1 MASEAMTSDID
12 PRRVFLISGQLLEQ
26 KVGGREGI
34 SPTVTQR
41 VVIAGDPVEALR
53 RLAEAEPMFKPLG
66 HASLAEY
73 EDAAARLR
81 AVVEGSNSEWSVLV
95 A

>member
-1 MASEAMTSDID
+1 MSDIN
-12 PRRVFLISGQLLEQ
+12 PRRVFLVSGQLIEQ

-41 VVIAGDPVEALR
+41 VVIAEDPVEALQ
-53 RLAEAEPMFKPLG
+53 RLAEAEPAFRPLG
-66 HASLAEY
+66 HASLADY
-73 EDAAARLR
+73 EDAAVRLR
-81 AVVEGSNSEWSVLV
+81 AVAEGRSSEWSVLV